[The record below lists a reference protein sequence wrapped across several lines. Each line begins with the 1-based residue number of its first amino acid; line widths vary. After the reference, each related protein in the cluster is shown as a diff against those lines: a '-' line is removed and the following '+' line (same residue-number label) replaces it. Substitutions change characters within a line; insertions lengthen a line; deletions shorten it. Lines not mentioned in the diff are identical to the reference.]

1 VTPER
6 WSRLREVFGAAL
18 ETPEP
23 ERSQFL
29 ESACEGDSE
38 LRMEV
43 ERLLAGN
50 QESSWQSPTTVL
62 FPATAELAPGDT
74 LGRYRVE
81 AKLGEGG
88 MGVVY
93 RARDIHLDR
102 LVAVKVLPADKVA
115 DAARKRRFVQEAKAA
130 SALNHPNII
139 TIHDFAE
146 ERGTQF
152 IVMEYVPGK
161 ALDQLIPPNGL
172 RLAETLKYSIQIADA
187 LAKAHSAGIVHRD
200 LKPANIMVTDES
212 HVKILDFGVAKL
224 TDVHTGADHSTLTV
238 HDRTE
243 AGAIVGT
250 ISYMSPE
257 QAEGKPVDARS
268 DIFSFGAVLYEMV
281 TGQKAFRGDSRAST
295 LAAVLTQEPT
305 PLNEAGP
312 DVPQELEKLIT
323 RCLRK
328 DRERRLQHAA
338 DLKVA
343 LLDLKEE
350 SDSGRLVTARSK
362 RPQPTRRGWT
372 WAALVVAVAV
382 LAESGWLFISRSKS
396 DQASFAVK
404 PITSYPGQAN
414 SPSFSPDGSQ
424 VAFSWNGEKQDNGDI
439 YVKLVDSGAPM
450 RLTTNPADD
459 DNPAWSP
466 DGRQIAFLRDAGD
479 AGAEL
484 MLISPLGG
492 VERKLANL
500 RQGVNATWWSAP
512 AWTPDSR
519 FVTVRD
525 DTAIVLVSVESGEKQ
540 KLTSPPPGWAGD
552 YLAAISP
559 DGRTLAFARI
569 RNGPTSD
576 IFLARVSDGA
586 RSRQLTHD
594 NRIIDGLA
602 WTPNSKEIV
611 FSSSRGGEET
621 LWRISDSGGTPERLP
636 IVGPDAAYPAIAR
649 QGARAAFVRG
659 NGRASFWRLDLSPEG
674 LRRPAVRVIASTRT
688 DLAPMISPDGSH
700 IAFDSDRSGVDEVWV
715 SDSGGANAVKLTSLG
730 FARDPYWSPD
740 SKNIVFEGRPGDR
753 GLVFVIAAG
762 GGRPREV
769 SSMEGYKPSWSRD
782 GRSIYFFSRSSG
794 TVETWKVPAY
804 GGNPI
809 QLTKHGGGPGI
820 ESVDGRYFYYHM
832 ANAPELWRIPVE
844 GGDETLVMSESP
856 NFMNFWAL
864 GTQGLYFVG
873 EAGNQPIL
881 KLFRFETGQSR
892 QLAVLAGSAQRL
904 SLPAD
909 GRSLLYSQFD
919 GRESDIMLIDNFH

>member
-6 WSRLREVFGAAL
+6 WSRLREVFGATL

-29 ESACEGDSE
+29 ESACEGDTE

-50 QESSWQSPTTVL
+50 QESSWQSPATL
-62 FPATAELAPGDT
+62 LLPATAELAPGDT
-74 LGRYRVE
+74 LGRYRLE

-102 LVAVKVLPADKVA
+102 LVAVKVLPADRVA
-115 DAARKRRFVQEAKAA
+115 DADRKRRFVQEAKAA

-187 LAKAHSAGIVHRD
+187 LAKAHAAGIVHRD

-212 HVKILDFGVAKL
+212 HIKVLDFGLAKL
-224 TDVHTGADHSTLTV
+224 TEAPTGADLATLTV
-238 HDRTE
+238 QDRTE

-312 DVPQELEKLIT
+312 DVPQELEKLIA

-362 RPQPTRRGWT
+362 KPQPTRRWWT
-372 WAALVVAVAV
+372 WAALIVAVAV
-382 LAESGWLFISRSKS
+382 LAESGWLWISRNKR
-396 DQASFAVK
+396 DQASFTVK
-404 PITSYPGQAN
+404 PITSYPGQAV

-424 VAFSWNGEKQDNGDI
+424 VAFSWNGEKQDNADI

-466 DGRQIAFLRDAGD
+466 DGRQIAFLRDAGN
-479 AGAEL
+479 AGEEL
-484 MLISPLGG
+484 VLISPLGG
-492 VERKLANL
+492 VERKLADL
-500 RQGVNATWWSAP
+500 RQGLNATWWSA
-512 AWTPDSR
+512 R
-519 FVTVRD
+519 VTTV
-525 DTAIVLVSVESGEKQ
+525 I
-540 KLTSPPPGWAGD
+540 
-552 YLAAISP
+552 
-559 DGRTLAFARI
+559 
-569 RNGPTSD
+569 
-576 IFLARVSDGA
+576 
-586 RSRQLTHD
+586 
-594 NRIIDGLA
+594 
-602 WTPNSKEIV
+602 
-611 FSSSRGGEET
+611 
-621 LWRISDSGGTPERLP
+621 
-636 IVGPDAAYPAIAR
+636 
-649 QGARAAFVRG
+649 VRG
-659 NGRASFWRLDLSPEG
+659 C
-674 LRRPAVRVIASTRT
+674 IA
-688 DLAPMISPDGSH
+688 
-700 IAFDSDRSGVDEVWV
+700 
-715 SDSGGANAVKLTSLG
+715 
-730 FARDPYWSPD
+730 
-740 SKNIVFEGRPGDR
+740 KNV
-753 GLVFVIAAG
+753 
-762 GGRPREV
+762 
-769 SSMEGYKPSWSRD
+769 
-782 GRSIYFFSRSSG
+782 
-794 TVETWKVPAY
+794 
-804 GGNPI
+804 
-809 QLTKHGGGPGI
+809 
-820 ESVDGRYFYYHM
+820 
-832 ANAPELWRIPVE
+832 
-844 GGDETLVMSESP
+844 
-856 NFMNFWAL
+856 
-864 GTQGLYFVG
+864 
-873 EAGNQPIL
+873 
-881 KLFRFETGQSR
+881 
-892 QLAVLAGSAQRL
+892 
-904 SLPAD
+904 
-909 GRSLLYSQFD
+909 
-919 GRESDIMLIDNFH
+919 